1 MPFSGKLR
9 LVKNIPKPIPDATV
23 SSASMP
29 DAASLAALRAWYEG
43 ISASDAVSR
52 YLDHTKAVGQSSRAM
67 LSAIRKQ
74 LKDQARRLH
83 RSDLADVFVHSDK
96 TRTQHAT
103 AVTRAM
109 DVLPRLVMPVP
120 LMGDSVSTWFEP
132 RAATALTNA
141 DITTLASLALR
152 VQRRRGWWVAIT
164 GLGLTSARRIEA
176 FFAEHPALLQQV
188 SALVRKEQT
197 DPIVPWER
205 LSVPE
210 VVDGSLGMFRAP
222 KATCILRANND
233 YEAIQAWL
241 SLHESFST
249 RRAYRKEA
257 ERLMLWVIIERG
269 IALSSMTTEDA
280 VSYRS
285 FLRQPTPRMRW
296 VGPARPRRTAEWRP
310 FTGGLSPRSS
320 AYAFSVLGAMFH
332 WLIQQRYLLANPFAG
347 LKIKGAS
354 RDLAM
359 QAQRVFSEGEWAL
372 IQSIAN
378 GLEWSYGWSPLAAQ
392 RLRFLID
399 FAYATGL
406 RASEL
411 VGATLGMIKEDDHGD
426 HWLHLVG
433 KGEKLGKVALPSMA
447 RAALDRYLVQ
457 RGLPST
463 RLLWEPTTPLIGRH
477 KEDGPRSITSS
488 RLWSITKRFFL
499 QVADVIQEQS
509 PATAEKLR
517 RASPHWMRHT
527 HATHALARGAELTTV
542 RDNLRHASI
551 STTSIYLHGEDV
563 KRARQ
568 MDQAFQS

>member
-1 MPFSGKLR
+1 
-9 LVKNIPKPIPDATV
+9 
-23 SSASMP
+23 
-29 DAASLAALRAWYEG
+29 
-43 ISASDAVSR
+43 
-52 YLDHTKAVGQSSRAM
+52 M

-74 LKDQARRLH
+74 LRDRARRLH
-83 RSDLADVFVHSDK
+83 RPDLADVFVHPDK
-96 TRTQHAT
+96 TRTQHA
-103 AVTRAM
+103 AAATRAM
-109 DVLPRLVMPVP
+109 DALPRLTMPVP

-188 SALVRKEQT
+188 SALVLKEPL

-210 VVDGSLGMFRAP
+210 VVDGSLGLFRAP

-233 YEAIQAWL
+233 YEAVQAWL
-241 SLHESFST
+241 SLHEST
-249 RRAYRKEA
+249 ATQRAYRKEA
-257 ERLMLWVIIERG
+257 ERLMLWVIIEG
-269 IALSSMTTEDA
+269 NMALSSMTTEDA

-296 VGPARPRRTAEWRP
+296 VGPARPRHTPEWRP
-310 FTGGLSPRSS
+310 FAGGLSPRSI

-332 WLIQQRYLLANPFAG
+332 WLILQRYLLANPFAG
-347 LKIKGAS
+347 IKIKGAS
-354 RDLAM
+354 RTPDS

-499 QVADVIQEQS
+499 QVADVIPEQS

-568 MDQAFQS
+568 MDQAFQSR

>member
-1 MPFSGKLR
+1 
-9 LVKNIPKPIPDATV
+9 
-23 SSASMP
+23 MP

-43 ISASDAVSR
+43 ISATDAVSR
-52 YLDHTKAVGQSSRAM
+52 YLGHTKVAGQSSRSM
-67 LSAIRKQ
+67 LSAIRNQ
-74 LKDQARRLH
+74 LKDQARKLH
-83 RSDLADVFVHSDK
+83 RPDLANVFVHPDK
-96 TRTQHAT
+96 ARTQHAA
-103 AVTRAM
+103 AVTRVM
-109 DVLPRLVMPVP
+109 DALPRLPTPVP
-120 LMGDSVSTWFEP
+120 LIGDRVARWFDP
-132 RAATALTNA
+132 RAATALANA
-141 DITTLASLALR
+141 DITTLAALALR
-152 VQRRRGWWVAIT
+152 IQRRRGWWVSIS
-164 GLGLTSARRIEA
+164 GLGQASARRIEA
-176 FFAEHPALLQQV
+176 FFAEHPALLQQL
-188 SALVRKEQT
+188 SALVLKEQT

-210 VVDGSLGMFRAP
+210 VVDGSQGMFRAP

-233 YEAIQAWL
+233 YEAVQAWL
-241 SLHESFST
+241 SLHESSST

-310 FTGGLSPRSS
+310 FTGGLSPRSI

-347 LKIKGAS
+347 IKIKGAS
-354 RDLAM
+354 RTPDS

-378 GLEWSYGWSPLAAQ
+378 GLEWSYGWYPLAAQ

-406 RASEL
+406 RSSEL
-411 VGATLGMIKEDDHGD
+411 VGTTLGMIKEDDHGD

-457 RGLPST
+457 RRLPST

-568 MDQAFQS
+568 MDQAFQSR

>member
-1 MPFSGKLR
+1 MAKL
-9 LVKNIPKPIPDATV
+9 LPVKNSLKPIPHELA
-23 SSASMP
+23 SPASMP

-43 ISASDAVSR
+43 LSASDAVSR
-52 YLDHTKAVGQSSRAM
+52 YLGDNKATGQSSRAM

-74 LKDQARRLH
+74 LKDRAHRLH
-83 RSDLADVFVHSDK
+83 RPDLADVFMHPDK
-96 TRTQHAT
+96 TRTQHAA
-103 AVTRAM
+103 AVTRVM
-109 DVLPRLVMPVP
+109 DALPRLAMPIP

-141 DITTLASLALR
+141 DITTLAYLALR
-152 VQRRRGWWVAIT
+152 IQRRRGWWVAIT
-164 GLGLTSARRIEA
+164 GLGLISAHRIEA

-188 SALVRKEQT
+188 SALVRKEQQ
-197 DPIVPWER
+197 DPIVPWEH

-210 VVDGSLGMFRAP
+210 AVDGSLGLFRAP

-233 YEAIQAWL
+233 YEAVQAWL
-241 SLHESFST
+241 SLHESTAT

-257 ERLMLWVIIERG
+257 ERLMLWVIIERN
-269 IALSSMTTEDA
+269 IALSSMTAEDA

-296 VGPARPRRTAEWRP
+296 VGPARPRHTREWRP
-310 FTGGLSPRSS
+310 FAGGLSPRSI

-347 LKIKGAS
+347 IKIKGAS
-354 RDLAM
+354 RTPDS
-359 QAQRVFSEGEWAL
+359 QAQRVFSDGEWAL

-378 GLEWSYGWSPLAAQ
+378 GLEWSYGWSPMAAH
-392 RLRFLID
+392 RLRFLIN
-399 FAYATGL
+399 FGYATGM

-411 VGATLGMIKEDDHGD
+411 VSATLGMIKEDDHGD

-447 RAALDRYLVQ
+447 QAALNRYLVQ

-463 RLLWEPTTPLIGRH
+463 RQLREPTTPLIGRH
-477 KEDGPRSITSS
+477 KEDGPHSITSS

-499 QVADVIQEQS
+499 QVADVIQEQN

-517 RASPHWMRHT
+517 QASPHWMRHT
-527 HATHALARGAELTTV
+527 HATHALARGVELTTV

-551 STTSIYLHGEDV
+551 STTSIYLHGEDI

-568 MDQAFQS
+568 MDQAFQDQ

>member
-1 MPFSGKLR
+1 
-9 LVKNIPKPIPDATV
+9 
-23 SSASMP
+23 
-29 DAASLAALRAWYEG
+29 
-43 ISASDAVSR
+43 
-52 YLDHTKAVGQSSRAM
+52 
-67 LSAIRKQ
+67 
-74 LKDQARRLH
+74 
-83 RSDLADVFVHSDK
+83 
-96 TRTQHAT
+96 
-103 AVTRAM
+103 
-109 DVLPRLVMPVP
+109 
-120 LMGDSVSTWFEP
+120 MGDSVSTWFEP
-132 RAATALTNA
+132 RVATALTNA
-141 DITTLASLALR
+141 DVATLASLALR
-152 VQRRRGWWVAIT
+152 IQRRRGWWVAIR
-164 GLGLTSARRIEA
+164 GLGLANARRIEA

-188 SALVRKEQT
+188 SALVLK
-197 DPIVPWER
+197 DPHGPIVPWER

-241 SLHESFST
+241 SLHESTST

-280 VSYRS
+280 VSHRS

-296 VGPARPRRTAEWRP
+296 VGPARPRRTIEWRP
-310 FTGGLSPRSS
+310 FTGGLSPRSV
-320 AYAFSVLGAMFH
+320 AYAFSVLGSMFQ

-372 IQSIAN
+372 IQSIAH
-378 GLEWSYGWSPLAAQ
+378 GLEWSYGWSPMASQ

-399 FAYATGL
+399 FGYSAGL
-406 RASEL
+406 RANEL
-411 VGATLGMIKEDDHGD
+411 VGSTLGMIKEDDHGD

-433 KGEKLGKVALPSMA
+433 KGEKAGKVALPPMA
-447 RAALDRYLVQ
+447 RAALERYLMQ
-457 RGLPST
+457 RGLPTT
-463 RLLWEPTTPLIGRH
+463 RFLWEPTTPLIGRH

-499 QVADVIQEQS
+499 QVADVIQVQS

>member
-1 MPFSGKLR
+1 
-9 LVKNIPKPIPDATV
+9 
-23 SSASMP
+23 MP

-52 YLDHTKAVGQSSRAM
+52 YLGHTKVAGQSSRAM
-67 LSAIRKQ
+67 LSAIRNQ
-74 LKDQARRLH
+74 LKVQARRLH
-83 RSDLADVFVHSDK
+83 RPDLADVFVHPDK
-96 TRTQHAT
+96 ARSQHAA
-103 AVTRAM
+103 AVIRVM
-109 DVLPRLVMPVP
+109 DALPRLPTPVP
-120 LMGDSVSTWFEP
+120 LMDDRVSRWFDP
-132 RAATALTNA
+132 RAATALVNA
-141 DITTLASLALR
+141 DITTLAALALR
-152 VQRRRGWWVAIT
+152 IHRRRGWWVAIS
-164 GLGLTSARRIEA
+164 GLGQASARRIEA
-176 FFAEHPALLQQV
+176 FFAAHPALSKQV
-188 SALVRKEQT
+188 SALVTKELPG
-197 DPIVPWER
+197 PIAPWER

-222 KATCILRANND
+222 KTTCILRANND
-233 YEAIQAWL
+233 YEAVQAWL
-241 SLHESFST
+241 SLHESTST
-249 RRAYRKEA
+249 LRAYRKEA
-257 ERLMLWVIIERG
+257 ERLMLWVIVERG

-285 FLRQPTPRMRW
+285 FLRQPTSRMRW
-296 VGPARPRRTAEWRP
+296 VGPARPRRTPEWRP
-310 FTGGLSPRSS
+310 FTGGLSPRSI

-347 LKIKGAS
+347 LKIKGAL
-354 RDLAM
+354 RDPSM
-359 QAQRVFSEGEWAL
+359 QAERVFSEGEWAL

-378 GLEWSYGWSPLAAQ
+378 GLEWSYGWSPIAAH

-399 FAYATGL
+399 FGYATGL

-433 KGEKLGKVALPSMA
+433 KGAKLGKVALPSLA
-447 RAALDRYLVQ
+447 RSALDRYLIQ
-457 RGLPST
+457 RGLPTT

-477 KEDGPRSITSS
+477 KEDGPHSITSS
-488 RLWSITKRFFL
+488 RLWSITKRFFM
-499 QVADVIQEQS
+499 QVADIIQEQS
-509 PATAEKLR
+509 PSTAEKLR

-551 STTSIYLHGEDV
+551 STTSMYLHGEDA